1 MNIVEVLCKAK
12 QFYET
17 HPEYMGMCHCVG
29 LALSN
34 REYGISDYTSSDIR
48 ELIPEFNRNFLN
60 APKNRNSN
68 EFWWETGTEAGRK
81 ARIDAFNK
89 LIDFYG
95 HTETV

>member
-1 MNIVEVLCKAK
+1 MWC
-12 QFYET
+12 
-17 HPEYMGMCHCVG
+17 

>member
-1 MNIVEVLCKAK
+1 M
-12 QFYET
+12 
-17 HPEYMGMCHCVG
+17 EYLITLRV
-29 LALSN
+29 
-34 REYGISDYTSSDIR
+34 TSGNS
-48 ELIPEFNRNFLN
+48 FRNFLN

>member
-12 QFYET
+12 QLYET

-68 EFWWETGTEAGRK
+68 EFWWETKNTNVRLECFSFMIEETEK
-81 ARIDAFNK
+81 K
-89 LIDFYG
+89 
-95 HTETV
+95 